1 VVALAISFVPK
12 VGGGNTLA
20 KRAGLAGAALCGVGA
35 IVLSILWSQD
45 PAETSTDAP
54 ADTTIAATD
63 SSDSSG
69 SSTVAISGFEFV
81 EAQLTVAVGTEVLW
95 TNADGPAHSVVAT
108 DGSFSSDR
116 LGTGDSFGFTF
127 DAAGTFDYVCGIHSS
142 MTGTVIVTE

>member
-1 VVALAISFVPK
+1 M
-12 VGGGNTLA
+12 LA

-35 IVLSILWSQD
+35 IVLSTLWSQD
-45 PAETSTDAP
+45 PADTSTDAP

-63 SSDSSG
+63 ASG
-69 SSTVAISGFEFV
+69 SSTVTISGFEFV

-127 DAAGTFDYVCGIHSS
+127 DAPGTFDYVCGIHSS